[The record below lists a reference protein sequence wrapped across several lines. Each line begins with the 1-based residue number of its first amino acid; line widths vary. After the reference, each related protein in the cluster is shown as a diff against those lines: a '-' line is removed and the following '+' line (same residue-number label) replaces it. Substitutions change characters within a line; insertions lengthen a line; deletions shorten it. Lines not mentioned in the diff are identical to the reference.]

1 MFIRPAT
8 LDDADA
14 CAFVM
19 SLAMSVSDD
28 YNRPDLDEILPHW
41 QFRVSGYMA
50 GTYHPG
56 FSREER
62 VVYVAEES
70 SSILGFIAGHR
81 TMRFGCDGEL
91 QWAFVLPDYQ
101 RRGVSSSLLSSLRQW
116 FVDHGMRKVCVN
128 ASSDMATR
136 AFYMKHGAT
145 PMNEHWCNWDDIGNV
160 KC

>member
-1 MFIRPAT
+1 MVTAISAS
-8 LDDADA
+8 A
-14 CAFVM
+14 
-19 SLAMSVSDD
+19 D
-28 YNRPDLDEILPHW
+28 YNHPKPEDISDHW
-41 QFRVSGYMA
+41 RERISGYMA

-101 RRGVSSSLLSSLRQW
+101 RRGVSSSLLSSLRRW

-145 PMNEHWCNWDDIGNV
+145 PMNEHWCIWETI
-160 KC
+160 